1 MADLKLFRKQN
12 NLTQDELGEYLG
24 IKKSFISRIENGFHK
39 LPLEKLSKLL
49 DNNLGW
55 NVSALLATSE
65 NEEVYSTNA
74 ERFENVFPAEI
85 VEEMK
90 EEIKEEVVQAE
101 SVPILSE
108 DLTTA
113 TDINIRSYIEENGD
127 ELERINPSQMLQ
139 QADLAEK
146 VMRSSMLPTF
156 APGDIVFIRFM
167 KDKAKLIDGDT
178 YYFDLKSLP
187 TIIRKVKIEGEKL
200 RLIAQNPN
208 FGDIITD
215 RNDIVSVAK
224 IVGLLRM
231 TFTDF
236 YSDIEETRKQKE
248 EQITTLIDKHTSQ
261 VDNLIEQIN
270 KAGER
275 ENRLIDMLEK
285 KLKPIKL

>member
-39 LPLEKLSKLL
+39 LPHEKLSKLL
-49 DNNLGW
+49 ENNLGW
-55 NVSALLATSE
+55 NVSALLTSNE
-65 NEEVYSTNA
+65 SEEVYSTSTG
-74 ERFENVFPAEI
+74 FESVPAE
-85 VEEMK
+85 VV
-90 EEIKEEVVQAE
+90 EEIKEEVAQEVAIAE

-178 YYFDLKSLP
+178 YYFDLKSFP
-187 TIIRKVKIEGEKL
+187 TMIRKVKFEDDNKL
-200 RLIAQNPN
+200 RLIAQNPAYA
-208 FGDIITD
+208 DIVTD
-215 RNDIVSVAK
+215 RANIVSVAR
-224 IVGLLRM
+224 IVGLLRL

-236 YSDIEETRKQKE
+236 YSDVEEARKRK
-248 EQITTLIDKHTSQ
+248 D
-261 VDNLIEQIN
+261 EQIN
-270 KAGER
+270 DLIHTHASQVEKFIEHIQDTGKR
-275 ENRLIDMLEK
+275 ENRLIDLLEK
-285 KLKPIKL
+285 KL

>member
-1 MADLKLFRKQN
+1 MADLKQFRKQN

-39 LPLEKLSKLL
+39 LPQEKLSKLL
-49 DNNLGW
+49 ENNFGW
-55 NVSALLATSE
+55 NVSALLISNE
-65 NEEVYSTNA
+65 NEEVYSTSA
-74 ERFENVFPAEI
+74 GVPAE
-85 VEEMK
+85 VV

-108 DLTTA
+108 DISTA
-113 TDINIRSYIEENGD
+113 TDIDIRSYIDENGD

-167 KDKAKLIDGDT
+167 KDKSKLIDGET

-187 TIIRKVKIEGEKL
+187 TMIRKVKIEGDKL

-208 FGDIITD
+208 FGDIVTT
-215 RNDIVSVAK
+215 RADIVSVAK
-224 IVGLLRM
+224 IVGLMRM

-236 YSDIEETRKQKE
+236 YSDIDEARKQKE
-248 EQITTLIDKHTSQ
+248 AQISNMIESHTTQ
-261 VDNLIEQIN
+261 VDSLIKEIS
-270 KAGER
+270 KIGER
-275 ENRLIDMLEK
+275 ENRLINILEK
-285 KLKPIKL
+285 KL

>member
-1 MADLKLFRKQN
+1 MADLKLFRRQN

-39 LPLEKLSKLL
+39 LPQEKLYKLL
-49 DNNLGW
+49 ENDLGW
-55 NVSALLATSE
+55 NVSALLTSNE
-65 NEEVYSTNA
+65 SEEVYSTSTS
-74 ERFENVFPAEI
+74 FESTIPAE
-85 VEEMK
+85 VV
-90 EEIKEEVVQAE
+90 EEIKEEVAQEVAQAE

-146 VMRSSMLPTF
+146 VMRASMLPTF

-187 TIIRKVKIEGEKL
+187 TMIRKVKFEDDNKL
-200 RLIAQNPN
+200 RLIAQNPAYA
-208 FGDIITD
+208 DIVTD
-215 RNDIVSVAK
+215 RANIVSVAR
-224 IVGLLRM
+224 IVGLLRL

-236 YSDIEETRKQKE
+236 YSDVEEARKRKD
-248 EQITTLIDKHTSQ
+248 EQISDLIHTHASQ
-261 VDNLIEQIN
+261 VEKFIEHIQD
-270 KAGER
+270 AGKR
-275 ENRLIDMLEK
+275 ENRLIDILEK
-285 KLKPIKL
+285 KL

>member
-39 LPLEKLSKLL
+39 LPHEKLSKLL
-49 DNNLGW
+49 ENNLGW
-55 NVSALLATSE
+55 NVSALLTSNE
-65 NEEVYSTNA
+65 SEEVYSTNT

-85 VEEMK
+85 VEEIK

-108 DLTTA
+108 DISTA
-113 TDINIRSYIEENGD
+113 TDIDIRSYINDNGD

-187 TIIRKVKIEGEKL
+187 TMIRKVKIEGEKL

-208 FGDIITD
+208 FGDIVTT
-215 RNDIVSVAK
+215 RADIVSVAK

-231 TFTDF
+231 TFNDF
-236 YSDIEETRKQKE
+236 YSDVEEARKRKD
-248 EQITTLIDKHTSQ
+248 EQITDLIHTHATQ
-261 VDNLIEQIN
+261 VEKFIEHIQEAR
-270 KAGER
+270 KC
-275 ENRLIDMLEK
+275 ENRLIDIIEK
-285 KLKPIKL
+285 KL

>member
-12 NLTQDELGEYLG
+12 NLTQGELGEYLG

-39 LPLEKLSKLL
+39 LPHEKLSKLL
-49 DNNLGW
+49 GNNLGW
-55 NVSALLATSE
+55 NVSALLTS
-65 NEEVYSTNA
+65 NESEDVYSTSTN
-74 ERFENVFPAEI
+74 FESIVPAE
-85 VEEMK
+85 VV
-90 EEIKEEVVQAE
+90 EEIKEEVAQEVAIAE

-146 VMRSSMLPTF
+146 VMRASMLPTF

-187 TIIRKVKIEGEKL
+187 TMIRKVKFEGDKL
-200 RLIAQNPN
+200 RLIAQNPAY
-208 FGDIITD
+208 GDIVTD
-215 RNDIVSVAK
+215 RANIVSVAR
-224 IVGLLRM
+224 IVGLLRL

-236 YSDIEETRKQKE
+236 YSDVEEARKRKD
-248 EQITTLIDKHTSQ
+248 EQITDLIHSHASQ
-261 VDNLIEQIN
+261 VDKFIEHIQD
-270 KAGER
+270 AGKR
-275 ENRLIDMLEK
+275 ENRLIDLLEK
-285 KLKPIKL
+285 KL

>member
-1 MADLKLFRKQN
+1 LQKISKIIAKHLQNLVIMADLKQFRKQN

-39 LPLEKLSKLL
+39 LPQEKLSKLL
-49 DNNLGW
+49 ENDLGW
-55 NVSALLATSE
+55 NVSALLTSNE
-65 NEEVYSTNA
+65 SEEVYSTSSG
-74 ERFENVFPAEI
+74 FESIVPAE
-85 VEEMK
+85 VVA
-90 EEIKEEVVQAE
+90 EIKEEVAQEVAIAE

-146 VMRSSMLPTF
+146 VMRASMLPTF

-187 TIIRKVKIEGEKL
+187 TMIRKVKFEGDNKL
-200 RLIAQNPN
+200 RLIAQNPAYA
-208 FGDIITD
+208 
-215 RNDIVSVAK
+215 DIV
-224 IVGLLRM
+224 
-231 TFTDF
+231 T
-236 YSDIEETRKQKE
+236 E
-248 EQITTLIDKHTSQ
+248 EQTS
-261 VDNLIEQIN
+261 
-270 KAGER
+270 
-275 ENRLIDMLEK
+275 
-285 KLKPIKL
+285 

>member
-39 LPLEKLSKLL
+39 LPHEKLSKLL
-49 DNNLGW
+49 ENNLGW
-55 NVSALLATSE
+55 NVSALLSSNE
-65 NEEVYSTNA
+65 SEEVYSTSTG
-74 ERFENVFPAEI
+74 FESVPAE
-85 VEEMK
+85 VV
-90 EEIKEEVVQAE
+90 EEIKEEVAQEVAIAE
-101 SVPILSE
+101 SVPILSD

-139 QADLAEK
+139 HADLAEK
-146 VMRSSMLPTF
+146 VMRASMLPTF

-187 TIIRKVKIEGEKL
+187 TMIRKVKFEGDNKL
-200 RLIAQNPN
+200 RLIAQNPAYA
-208 FGDIITD
+208 DIVTD
-215 RNDIVSVAK
+215 RANIVSVAR
-224 IVGLLRM
+224 IVGLLRL

-236 YSDIEETRKQKE
+236 YSDVEEARKRK
-248 EQITTLIDKHTSQ
+248 D
-261 VDNLIEQIN
+261 EQIN
-270 KAGER
+270 DLIHTHASQVEKFLEHIQDTGKR
-275 ENRLIDMLEK
+275 ENRLIDLLEK
-285 KLKPIKL
+285 KL

>member
-12 NLTQDELGEYLG
+12 NLTQEELGEYLG

-39 LPLEKLSKLL
+39 LPHEKLSKLL
-49 DNNLGW
+49 ENNLGW
-55 NVSALLATSE
+55 NVSALLTSSE
-65 NEEVYSTNA
+65 SEEVYSTSTG
-74 ERFENVFPAEI
+74 FESIVPAE
-85 VEEMK
+85 VV
-90 EEIKEEVVQAE
+90 EEIKEEVAQEVAIAE

-146 VMRSSMLPTF
+146 VLRASMLPAF

-187 TIIRKVKIEGEKL
+187 TMIRKVKFEGDNKL
-200 RLIAQNPN
+200 RLVAQNPAYA
-208 FGDIITD
+208 DIVTE
-215 RNDIVSVAK
+215 RTNIVSVAR
-224 IVGLLRM
+224 IVGLLRL

-236 YSDIEETRKQKE
+236 YSDVEEARKRKD
-248 EQITTLIDKHTSQ
+248 EQISDLIHTHATQ
-261 VDNLIEQIN
+261 VDKFIEHIQD
-270 KAGER
+270 AGKR
-275 ENRLIDMLEK
+275 ENRLIDLLEK
-285 KLKPIKL
+285 KL

>member
-1 MADLKLFRKQN
+1 MADLKQFRKQN

-39 LPLEKLSKLL
+39 LPNEKLSKLL
-49 DNNLGW
+49 ENNLGW
-55 NVSALLATSE
+55 NVSALLTE
-65 NEEVYSTNA
+65 NEREEVYSTSTG
-74 ERFENVFPAEI
+74 FESNIPAE
-85 VEEMK
+85 VV
-90 EEIKEEVVQAE
+90 EEIKEEVAQEVAIAE
-101 SVPILSE
+101 SVPILPE

-146 VMRSSMLPTF
+146 VMRASMLPTF

-187 TIIRKVKIEGEKL
+187 TMIRKVKFEGDNKL
-200 RLIAQNPN
+200 RLIAQNPAYA
-208 FGDIITD
+208 DIVTD
-215 RNDIVSVAK
+215 RANIVSVAR
-224 IVGLLRM
+224 IVGLLRL

-236 YSDIEETRKQKE
+236 YSDVEEARKRK
-248 EQITTLIDKHTSQ
+248 D
-261 VDNLIEQIN
+261 EQIN
-270 KAGER
+270 DLIHTHASQVEKFIEHIQDTGKR
-275 ENRLIDMLEK
+275 ENRLIDLLEK
-285 KLKPIKL
+285 KL

>member
-1 MADLKLFRKQN
+1 MADLKQFRKQN

-39 LPLEKLSKLL
+39 LPHEKLSKLL
-49 DNNLGW
+49 ENNLGW
-55 NVSALLATSE
+55 NVSALLISNE
-65 NEEVYSTNA
+65 SEEVYSTSTG
-74 ERFENVFPAEI
+74 FESVPAE
-85 VEEMK
+85 VV
-90 EEIKEEVVQAE
+90 EEIKEEVAQEVAQAE

-146 VMRSSMLPTF
+146 VMRASMLPTF

-187 TIIRKVKIEGEKL
+187 TMIRKVKFEGDNKL
-200 RLIAQNPN
+200 RLIAQNPAYA
-208 FGDIITD
+208 DIVTD
-215 RNDIVSVAK
+215 RANIVSVAR
-224 IVGLLRM
+224 IVGLLRL

-236 YSDIEETRKQKE
+236 YSDVEEARKRK
-248 EQITTLIDKHTSQ
+248 D
-261 VDNLIEQIN
+261 EQIN
-270 KAGER
+270 DLIHTHASQVEKFIEHIQDTGKR
-275 ENRLIDMLEK
+275 ENRLIDLLEK
-285 KLKPIKL
+285 KL